1 MILRA
6 ILRGLAAYLMLHAIP
21 VVTSLPPCIL
31 PKPITVSFRHSA

>member
-21 VVTSLPPCIL
+21 VVTAMPPFIL
-31 PKPITVSFRHSA
+31 PTPPVSFRHRL